1 MIAAP
6 PGADIRSAPATEKRP
21 NTPLATGDLLAH
33 VLAWAV
39 LAAGFTLLVV
49 QYSLTRGKLI
59 VPAHYDDVTYLRD
72 ALSKLDG
79 FYRGGLNGLLGRA
92 IDNPPHSPFSTI
104 VAFAG
109 YAIFGVR
116 DWAPYAANGI
126 IIFALLGFVDFAT
139 LGMRPWQKLAAFLFV
154 LTVPL
159 AAQSVYEFRS
169 DMAVGLL
176 TAFIIVLIFE
186 ESLTRSRTR
195 HLVLIGLVLAITL
208 LAKTSISPITLGLTG
223 SALFAAGIKDRLLL
237 GREANIA
244 ALAKSWAMILVPA
257 LLIPAPFYFRNRHEI
272 FFYISVNAL
281 GSNSDIWKLH
291 ASVLTHI
298 LYYAIG
304 AGGNTMLGRHALLF
318 GAILAAGAAFVLSRQ
333 RKSEIARALCY
344 GFMLLVAYIGPT
356 LNPIKDPYLAVCFDF
371 LLILVSLLILRD
383 LLSMAS
389 PSIARATQAA
399 LVAIVLIG
407 AWYAKWPMYWGERT
421 RADVVLRNRYVND
434 LYQGI
439 RTHQRAE
446 KTKVMVAVT
455 GVFANPDTLGYLA
468 DKDGLTQLYFES
480 EFTEPDIETFRR
492 RLDTCQFVVIGDV
505 GNPEDD
511 PNTPYT
517 ALLPKTLPLV
527 QSRPDYTLIATCPSL
542 GGANYYLFQRRQPTP

>member
-6 PGADIRSAPATEKRP
+6 AGANIRSAPTAEGRDVIRQT
-21 NTPLATGDLLAH
+21 TGDLLAH
-33 VLAWAV
+33 IFTWAILAT
-39 LAAGFTLLVV
+39 GFTLLVV
-49 QYSLTRGKLI
+49 HYSLTRGKLI

-72 ALSKLDG
+72 GLSKLDG

-109 YAIFGVR
+109 YAIFGVH

-126 IIFALLGFVDFAT
+126 IIFALLGFVDFVT

-154 LTVPL
+154 LTVPI
-159 AAQSVYEFRS
+159 AAQSIYEFRS

-186 ESLTRSRTR
+186 GSLVRSGPRY
-195 HLVLIGLVLAITL
+195 LVLIGLVLAATL
-208 LAKTSISPITLGLTG
+208 LAKTSVFPITLGLTG
-223 SALFAAGIKDRLLL
+223 AALFAASVKDRVLL
-237 GREANIA
+237 GREASLA
-244 ALAKSWAMILVPA
+244 KLAKSWATILVPA

-272 FFYISVNAL
+272 FFYITVNAL

-291 ASVLTHI
+291 ANVLTHI

-304 AGGNTMLGRHALLF
+304 AGGNTMMGPHVWAF
-318 GAILAAGAAFVLSRQ
+318 GTILVAGATFILSRQ
-333 RKSEIARALCY
+333 SKSEIARASCY
-344 GFMLLVAYIGPT
+344 GFMLLVAYVGPT
-356 LNPIKDPYLAVCFDF
+356 INPIKDPYLAVCFDF
-371 LLILVSLLILRD
+371 LLILVTLLILRD
-383 LLSMAS
+383 LISLGS
-389 PSIARATQAA
+389 PSVVRLTQVV
-399 LVAIVLIG
+399 LIAIVLIG
-407 AWYAKWPMYWGERT
+407 AWYAKWPMYWGERE
-421 RADVVLRNRYVND
+421 RADVLLRNRYVND

-439 RTHQRAE
+439 RSHQRGE
-446 KTKVMVAVT
+446 KGKVMVAVT
-455 GVFANPDTLGYLA
+455 GVLANPDTLGYLA

-480 EFTEPDIETFRR
+480 EFTESDVELFRR
-492 RLDTCQFVVIGDV
+492 RLYTCDFVVIGDV

-517 ALLPKTLPLV
+517 AILPKTLPLV
-527 QSRPDYTLIATCPSL
+527 RSRPDFTLIATCPSL
-542 GGANYYLFQRRQPTP
+542 GGTNYYLFERRQPTP